1 MWLNVKKKGVN
12 KMRKFESTIK
22 FGTLVYLVTGGWAV
36 VKAVHE
42 TRNWVQLEGYNGSFQ
57 RCDILKYTNK

>member
-1 MWLNVKKKGVN
+1 
-12 KMRKFESTIK
+12 MRKFESTIK